1 MYRKIEMHNFT
12 ETQKQRLKELDGE
25 EFIELSFPNKKERE
39 RRFIEIE
46 LALARKNKEGLVQ
59 LLTTSKRP
67 MLRRIEREIT
77 QALVDAGFT
86 EVLTPSIISREF
98 INRMGITETHDLWRQ
113 IFWVDTN
120 RCLRPMLAPNLY
132 HMMIELR
139 RISKPVSIFEVG
151 SCFRRESKG
160 REHSEEFTMLNAV
173 ELAPHN
179 NANERLKE
187 IIALSLQAV
196 GTKDYTLQEA
206 ESEVY
211 GSTVDV
217 MVKGVEVAS
226 GAVGPHPLDMNW
238 GVIEPWAGVG
248 FGLERLAL
256 VTGQPKILSHFSR
269 SLSHLNG
276 SSLSVM

>member
-1 MYRKIEMHNFT
+1 MYRRMHNFT

-25 EFIELSFPNKKERE
+25 EFIELSFPSKKERE

-256 VTGQPKILSHFSR
+256 VTGQAKILSHFSR